1 MHTRGPAF
9 RGKERCARR
18 HNGTVH
24 TYGGWTE
31 AHAAAGAWCRCSS
44 PHMHAHGTRGPCSS
58 AVACSCARLLLTG
71 ADGHDVEFVRT
82 FGGKRGMLLFHV
94 LEKILAVGLFH
105 KALSH
110 PALAQLLEPFLRL
123 THATGKERPTSGHA
137 EKLEH
142 IVAFFSRRCV
152 SHLRL
157 QPPWQQLKRVRH
169 ATANVRAAAG

>member
-1 MHTRGPAF
+1 MPR
-9 RGKERCARR
+9 ARD
-18 HNGTVH
+18 
-24 TYGGWTE
+24 
-31 AHAAAGAWCRCSS
+31 AAAPTYRC
-44 PHMHAHGTRGPCSS
+44 TRMAQRGNASQRASCSF
-58 AVACSCARLLLTG
+58 ARLLLTG
-71 ADGHDVEFVRT
+71 TDGHDVEFVLI
-82 FGGKRGMLLFHV
+82 FGGKRGMLLLHV
-94 LEKILAVGLFH
+94 LEEFLAVGLLH
-105 KALSH
+105 KAFSH